1 MKLFILLLSLTTIV
15 HFANGQT
22 TDNSKVLFDGFYQTK
37 AYFDKEDND
46 TTYSYLRFYTD
57 GKVISVT
64 SEGTAFD
71 LKDWFNL
78 NLENPSVGN
87 FDIRGRR
94 IYFSTTSGAGTVI
107 YKGKIRDK
115 HFLIL
120 KSKSLING
128 YKDKEKYYFIAVP
141 NMK

>member
-1 MKLFILLLSLTTIV
+1 MKLFILLFFVTIV

-22 TDNSKVLFDGFYQTK
+22 PDSSKVRIDGVYQTK
-37 AYFDKEDND
+37 AYIDKEDND

-57 GKVISVT
+57 GKVINVT

-78 NLENPSVGN
+78 NMKNPSVGN
-87 FDIRGRR
+87 YEIRGEK

-107 YKGKIRDK
+107 YKGKIKDK

-120 KSKSLING
+120 KSKSLINS

-141 NMK
+141 DMK